1 MPYLILQSIKSFE
14 YKFKQS
20 VEIIGTW
27 GGNKHVGV
35 PVEQKKKEAVHKLR
49 NLEYFKETKPHRR

>member
-1 MPYLILQSIKSFE
+1 
-14 YKFKQS
+14 